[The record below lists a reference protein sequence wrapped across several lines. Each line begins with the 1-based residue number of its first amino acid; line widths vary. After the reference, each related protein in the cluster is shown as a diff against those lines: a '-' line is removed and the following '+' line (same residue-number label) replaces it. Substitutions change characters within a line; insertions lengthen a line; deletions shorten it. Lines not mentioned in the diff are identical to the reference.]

1 MANGHTAAIGGP
13 SGGLFESKAAQWIR
27 ANLFAN
33 WWSTA
38 LTLVL
43 FYLVGKVLIWFLGW
57 GVFNA
62 VWYGPAT
69 ECRAA
74 KGIGACWAV
83 FPEKWRFIL
92 FATYP
97 YDEQW
102 RPALSCVIFF
112 GLYGYSAMRSNWNSR
127 LPMVWGVG
135 LASIAYLM
143 WGGIGL
149 SFVPQERW
157 GGLVLTLILSTFGIA
172 LAFPLAILLALG
184 RRSHMPAIKSLCVVY
199 IELIRGVPLISL
211 LFMASVMFPL
221 FLPEG
226 ITIDKLLRAQIAI
239 IGFAGAYL
247 AEVVRGGLQA
257 LPKGQYEA
265 ADALGLSY
273 WQATNMIVLPQ
284 ALRMVIPP
292 MVNTFIGLF
301 KDTSLV
307 LIIGLLDILNA
318 AKTAVAD
325 PAWRGFGP
333 DVYFGVS
340 LIYFV
345 FCFAM
350 SKYSQKIENELN
362 RSRNR

>member
-1 MANGHTAAIGGP
+1 MANGHTAVMGG
-13 SGGLFESKAAQWIR
+13 SGPGAESKVIQWIKQ
-27 ANLFAN
+27 NLFSN

-38 LTLVL
+38 LSLVVI
-43 FYLVGKVLIWFLGW
+43 YLVGKLAIWFLGW

-62 VWYGPAT
+62 VWYGAAA
-69 ECRAA
+69 ECRAV

-102 RPALSCVIFF
+102 RPALSCLIFF
-112 GLYGYSAMRSNWNSR
+112 FLYAYSALRRNWNDR
-127 LPMVWGVG
+127 LPIVWVG
-135 LASIAYLM
+135 GLVAIAVIM
-143 WGGIGL
+143 WGGLLGL

-172 LAFPLAILLALG
+172 LAFPLSILLALG
-184 RRSHMPAIKSLCVVY
+184 RRSHMPAIKTLCVVY

-273 WQATNMIVLPQ
+273 WQATSKIVLPQ

-318 AKTAVAD
+318 AKTALSD

-350 SKYSQKIENELN
+350 SKYSQKIEIELN
-362 RSRNR
+362 KSKHR

>member
-1 MANGHTAAIGGP
+1 MANGHTAAIGNVP
-13 SGGLFESKAAQWIR
+13 AVASSKLMLWVR
-27 ANLFAN
+27 TNLFSSWAN
-33 WWSTA
+33 TA
-38 LTLVL
+38 LTLVVFYIVAKALL
-43 FYLVGKVLIWFLGW
+43 FFLPW
-57 GVFNA
+57 GIFNA
-62 VWYGPAT
+62 VWYGPSA
-69 ECRAA
+69 ECRAV
-74 KGIGACWAV
+74 KGIGACWAL
-83 FPEKWRFIL
+83 FPAKWRFIL

-102 RPALSCVIFF
+102 RPALSCALFIALYFF
-112 GLYGYSAMRSNWNSR
+112 SAMRANWNMR
-127 LPMVWGVG
+127 LPVAWIVG
-135 LASIAYLM
+135 LTTIAILM
-143 WGGIGL
+143 WGGVFGL
-149 SFVPQERW
+149 SYVPQERW
-157 GGLVLTLILSTFGIA
+157 GGLVLTLALSTFGIA
-172 LAFPLAILLALG
+172 LAFPLALLLALG
-184 RRSHMPAIKSLCVVY
+184 RRSHMPIIKGMCVLY

-221 FLPEG
+221 FLPDG
-226 ITIDKLLRAQIAI
+226 MSIDKLLRAQVAI
-239 IGFAGAYL
+239 IMFVAAYL

-273 WQATNMIVLPQ
+273 WQATTMIVLPQ

-318 AKTAVAD
+318 AKVAIAD
-325 PAWRGFGP
+325 PQWRGFGP
-333 DVYFGVS
+333 EVYLGVS

-350 SKYSQKIENELN
+350 SKYSQRIEVELN
-362 RSRNR
+362 HSKHR